1 MLEQGTNTNEHT
13 SNEQHIH
20 ERANNE
26 QTSNEQTSTEQH
38 SIEATSNE
46 ATGTENND
54 TVSHSKNESQNECI
68 KHEMQ
73 IITSNAAQKRKN
85 KKQHRKSTEQLEH
98 PTVEGE
104 ANTTCETFTMLRG
117 VINNE
122 LYDRIEKL
130 TRIVNKASE
139 ESKQHPNDKSR
150 ADSDSA
156 VQADY
161 LEMTLS
167 KHVNAMQE
175 AYTQYKIYKATS
187 TEHNDNI
194 DICDELFKCL
204 FVHGKM
210 HKSKH

>member
-1 MLEQGTNTNEHT
+1 
-13 SNEQHIH
+13 
-20 ERANNE
+20 
-26 QTSNEQTSTEQH
+26 
-38 SIEATSNE
+38 
-46 ATGTENND
+46 
-54 TVSHSKNESQNECI
+54 VSHNKNESQNECI

-73 IITSNAAQKRKN
+73 IITSNETQKRKN
-85 KKQHRKSTEQLEH
+85 KKQHRKSTEQLE
-98 PTVEGE
+98 VEGE

-161 LEMTLS
+161 LEMALS
-167 KHVNAMQE
+167 KHVNAMQ
-175 AYTQYKIYKATS
+175 AAAHAIPNIQSNIYGTQ
-187 TEHNDNI
+187 
-194 DICDELFKCL
+194 
-204 FVHGKM
+204 
-210 HKSKH
+210 